1 MAKKFTLPEKPC
13 TLSNKV
19 ITSGDGEGNERE
31 ELVKFSLEGL
41 MLNAKEIDRVLGAGA
56 HGRLFVQHKGE
67 DIKPAFGDDVNELKL
82 AHRYVEC
89 QVTLS
94 LDDETVTLPASK
106 ITNVVLQPQIGGMT
120 WMSCDIEAPAKLADG
135 IEEIGN
141 HAGLKIAAQL
151 AFGSKPVLDKRQKNL
166 PLGEGVDDD
175 EEEGVAEDARSA
187 KAKKGN
193 GNGKAVHS

>member
-13 TLSNKV
+13 TLGGKV
-19 ITSGDGEGNERE
+19 VTTGDGEGNSRE

-67 DIKPAFGDDVNELKL
+67 DIKPAFGDDINELKL

-89 QVTLS
+89 QVTLT
-94 LDDETVTLPASK
+94 LDSETVTLPAAK

-120 WMSCDIEAPAKLADG
+120 WMACDIEAPTGLADG
-135 IEEIGN
+135 VEELGS
-141 HAGLKIAAQL
+141 HSGLKIAAQL

-166 PLGEGVDDD
+166 PLGEGADDD
-175 EEEGVAEDARSA
+175 EDEAVEEKPKR
-187 KAKKGN
+187 GN
-193 GNGKAVHS
+193 GRQPAGAH

>member
-13 TLSNKV
+13 QLGGKV

-56 HGRLFVQHKGE
+56 HGRLFVQHKGD
-67 DIKPAFGDDVNELKL
+67 DIKPAFGDDINELKL
-82 AHRYVEC
+82 AHRYIDST
-89 QVTLS
+89 VTLS
-94 LDDETVTLPASK
+94 LDGETVTLPASK

-120 WMSCDIEAPAKLADG
+120 WMACDIEAPAKLADG
-135 IEEIGN
+135 VEEIGN

-166 PLGEGVDDD
+166 PLGEGADDD
-175 EEEGVAEDARSA
+175 QDEEDAPPA
-187 KAKKGN
+187 KVKKSN
-193 GNGKAVHS
+193 GNAKGVHA